1 MYTFSLYIIKAIL
14 PLVALFN
21 KKIHLF
27 VSGRK
32 TVWTTLTAKLDSHTR
47 YVWIHTASLGEFEQ
61 GLPVVKSLKKQGY
74 KIIDSNY
81 KTKIGEI
88 DIIAIKDKI
97 LTFVEVKSR
106 YDDTYGRPSEAVNK
120 YKAKKIRD
128 VATIFLMSND
138 IAYEGISFDII
149 EVFLSSEEI
158 NHIKSAF

>member
-1 MYTFSLYIIKAIL
+1 MKI
-14 PLVALFN
+14 FN
-21 KKIHLF
+21 LLKGKN
-27 VSGRK
+27 
-32 TVWTTLTAKLDSHTR
+32 
-47 YVWIHTASLGEFEQ
+47 GENIARTY
-61 GLPVVKSLKKQGY
+61 LKKQGY

-106 YDDTYGRPSEAVNK
+106 YDDTYGRPSEAVNT

-158 NHIKSAF
+158 NHIKSAFWKIYL